1 MFSVRFGKFFY
12 DLGSFLYHFAVSFL
26 KFILPLKQHMC
37 NLQLQEKMDNK
48 ETNRTKEE
56 CYTLPDFEV
65 FEIQFEQ
72 NILGGS
78 TEDFAY
84 EDDF

>member
-1 MFSVRFGKFFY
+1 
-12 DLGSFLYHFAVSFL
+12 
-26 KFILPLKQHMC
+26 MC

-56 CYTLPDFEV
+56 CYTIPDFEV